1 MFGGVRVVG
10 VGIILLTNLQE
21 RTMPSSLTPFFDAKG
36 VAILGASTNPKKL
49 SYGILENLVSYGYK
63 GEIYP
68 VNPNAT
74 EILGRKAYA
83 SISDVPD
90 PVELAVVV
98 LPVTVI
104 METMRE
110 IGERGIKAVVIITG
124 GFRELGEEGAK
135 VELAVK
141 ELARSYGMRVVGPN
155 CVGTIDVRT
164 GLDSTFI
171 KGLPPAGPIAFI
183 SQSGAI
189 CGGVIDLII
198 NSRIGFSHF
207 ASLGN
212 EMDVTETDMLEFFA
226 DDEQVKVIAMYVEG
240 IQNGPRFMEV
250 ARRVSRRK
258 PIVFLK
264 AGKNDAGAKAVSSHT
279 GSLAGSYAA
288 YQAALEQAGV
298 IEVDT
303 ISQLF
308 NVAWALGS
316 QALPAGKRVAIAT
329 NAGGAAALAADS
341 LAFNGFE
348 LAQIAPEIQE
358 KLRTKLNPSAQV
370 SNPVD
375 MLGSVSPEDY
385 LWSLGNLD
393 ADAGVDVLL
402 PILVPQSL
410 VDTLRVAKAWVEV
423 GKKTNKTLL
432 SCLMGERSTLESEQ
446 YLNEAG
452 VPVYAFPDE
461 AGRVLRGMAQYKQ
474 ILKKSTFKPVVVETT
489 DREKME
495 TALSLVEGIQAVGEY
510 ETRIMLEAYGIQ
522 NVPGDLALDVDEAV
536 KIAEQ
541 AGFPVVMKIVS
552 EDILHK
558 SDAGGIALNVKDS
571 QHLRVEYAEM
581 MARITK
587 NEPNARIRGVM
598 VEQMAPKGLEVIVGM
613 RRDPTFGPLMMFG
626 LGGTMVELLKD
637 ISFKVAPLTDK
648 DINEMIEKTLAG
660 KLLKGY
666 RGSAKTDIQAVKD
679 TIARLSQLTLDNPE
693 ISEIE
698 INPLIVYPEGQGAI
712 SLDSRAI
719 MAK

>member
-1 MFGGVRVVG
+1 MVTREKF
-10 VGIILLTNLQE
+10 IQSIQTQ
-21 RTMPSSLTPFFDAKG
+21 
-36 VAILGASTNPKKL
+36 
-49 SYGILENLVSYGYK
+49 
-63 GEIYP
+63 
-68 VNPNAT
+68 

-83 SISDVPD
+83 SIADVPD

-135 VELAVK
+135 VERAVK
-141 ELARSYGMRVVGPN
+141 ELAQSYGMRVVGPN

-171 KGLPPAGPIAFI
+171 KGLPQAGPIAFI

-212 EMDVTETDMLEFFA
+212 EMDVTETDMLEYFEE
-226 DDEQVKVIAMYVEG
+226 DEHAKVIAMYVEG
-240 IQNGPRFMEV
+240 IQDGPRFMEV
-250 ARRVSRRK
+250 ARRVSQKK

-298 IEVDT
+298 IEVET

-308 NVAWALGS
+308 NLAWALGT
-316 QALPAGKRVAIAT
+316 QPLPAGKRVAITT

-348 LAQIAPEIQE
+348 LAQIAADIQA

-385 LWSLGNLD
+385 IWSLGNLD
-393 ADAGVDVLL
+393 ADEGVDVLL

-410 VDTLRVAKAWVEV
+410 VDTLGVAKAWVEV
-423 GKKTNKTLL
+423 GKSTNKTLL
-432 SCLMGERSTLESEQ
+432 TCLMGERSTLESEQ
-446 YLNEAG
+446 YLNMAG
-452 VPVYAFPDE
+452 VPVYAYPDE
-461 AGRVLRGMAQYKQ
+461 AGRVLRGMEQYKQ
-474 ILKKSTFKPVVVETT
+474 LLGKALFKPVEVENI
-489 DREKME
+489 DHNKMAAGL
-495 TALSLVEGIQAVGEY
+495 ALVNGAKAVGEY

-522 NVPGDLALDVDEAV
+522 NVPGDLASDVEEAV
-536 KIAEQ
+536 KIAEE
-541 AGFPVVMKIVS
+541 AGYPVVMKIVS

-558 SDAGGIALNVKDS
+558 SDSGGIALNIKNTEE
-571 QHLRVEYAEM
+571 LRVEYDAM
-581 MARITK
+581 MTRIAK

-637 ISFKVAPLTDK
+637 ISFKVAPLTSE
-648 DINEMIEKTLAG
+648 DIDEMIERTLAG

-666 RGSAKTDIQAVKD
+666 RGSAKADIQAVKD
-679 TIARLSQLTLDNPE
+679 AIARLSQLSLDNTE

-719 MAK
+719 MA

>member
-1 MFGGVRVVG
+1 
-10 VGIILLTNLQE
+10 
-21 RTMPSSLTPFFDAKG
+21 MPSSLTPFFDAKG

-63 GEIYP
+63 GEVYP

-83 SISDVPD
+83 SIADVPD

-171 KGLPPAGPIAFI
+171 KGLPQAGPIAFI

-212 EMDVTETDMLEFFA
+212 EMDVTETDMLEYFA
-226 DDEQVKVIAMYVEG
+226 EDENVNVIAMYVEG
-240 IQNGPRFMEV
+240 IQDGPRFMEV
-250 ARRVSRRK
+250 ARRVSQKK

-288 YQAALEQAGV
+288 YQAALAQAGV
-298 IEVDT
+298 VEVET

-308 NVAWALGS
+308 NVAWALGT
-316 QALPAGKRVAIAT
+316 QPLPAGKRVAITT

-348 LAQIAPEIQE
+348 LAKISPEIQQ

-385 LWSLGNLD
+385 IWSLGNLD
-393 ADAGVDVLL
+393 ADESVDVLL

-410 VDTLRVAKAWVEV
+410 VDTLGVAKAWVEI
-423 GKKTNKTLL
+423 GKQTNKTLL
-432 SCLMGERSTLESEQ
+432 TCLMGERSTLESEQ
-446 YLNEAG
+446 WLNMAG
-452 VPVYAFPDE
+452 VPVFAYPDE
-461 AGRVLRGMAQYKQ
+461 AGRVLKGMQQYKQ
-474 ILKKSTFKPVVVETT
+474 VLSKPPFKPIEAKNI
-489 DREKME
+489 DHNKMAA
-495 TALSLVEGIQAVGEY
+495 ALALANGARAVGEY
-510 ETRIMLEAYGIQ
+510 ETRIMLEAYGIR
-522 NVPGDLALDVDEAV
+522 NVPGDLAIDVDEALM
-536 KIAEQ
+536 IADKS
-541 AGFPVVMKIVS
+541 GYPVVMKIVS

-558 SDAGGIALNVKDS
+558 SDSGGIALNILNPE
-571 QHLRVEYAEM
+571 QLRVEYDAM
-581 MARITK
+581 LARIAQI
-587 NEPNARIRGVM
+587 EPSARIRGVM
-598 VEQMAPKGLEVIVGM
+598 VEQMAPKGLEVIIGM

-637 ISFKVAPLTDK
+637 ISFKVAPLTSE
-648 DINEMIEKTLAG
+648 DIDEMIENTLAG

-666 RGSAKTDIQAVKD
+666 RGSAKADMKAVKE
-679 TIARLSQLTLDNPE
+679 TIARLSQLSLDNPA

-719 MAK
+719 MVK

>member
-1 MFGGVRVVG
+1 
-10 VGIILLTNLQE
+10 
-21 RTMPSSLTPFFDAKG
+21 MPSSLTPFFDAKG

-63 GEIYP
+63 GEVYP

-83 SISDVPD
+83 SIADVPD

-135 VELAVK
+135 VEMAVK

-171 KGLPPAGPIAFI
+171 KGLPQAGPIAFI

-212 EMDVTETDMLEFFA
+212 EMDVTETDMLEYFA
-226 DDEQVKVIAMYVEG
+226 EDENVNVIAMYVEG
-240 IQNGPRFMEV
+240 IQDGPRFMEV
-250 ARRVSRRK
+250 ARRVSQKK

-288 YQAALEQAGV
+288 YQAALSQAGV
-298 IEVDT
+298 VEVET

-308 NVAWALGS
+308 NVAWALGT
-316 QALPAGKRVAIAT
+316 QPLPAGKRVAITT

-348 LAQIAPEIQE
+348 LAKISPEIQQ

-385 LWSLGNLD
+385 IWSLGNLD
-393 ADAGVDVLL
+393 ADEGVDVLL

-410 VDTLRVAKAWVEV
+410 VDTLGVAKAWVEI
-423 GKKTNKTLL
+423 GKQTNKTLL
-432 SCLMGERSTLESEQ
+432 TCLMGERSTLESEQ
-446 YLNEAG
+446 WLNMAG
-452 VPVYAFPDE
+452 VPVFAYPDE
-461 AGRVLRGMAQYKQ
+461 AGRVLKGMHQYKQ
-474 ILKKSTFKPVVVETT
+474 VLSKPPFKPIEVKNI
-489 DREKME
+489 DHNKMAA
-495 TALSLVEGIQAVGEY
+495 ALALVSGAHSVGEY
-510 ETRIMLEAYGIQ
+510 ETRIMLEAYGIR
-522 NVPGDLALDVDEAV
+522 NVPGDLATDVDEAL
-536 KIAEQ
+536 KIAEKS
-541 AGFPVVMKIVS
+541 GYPVGMKIVS

-558 SDAGGIALNVKDS
+558 SDSGGIALNILNAE
-571 QHLRVEYAEM
+571 QLRVEYDAM
-581 MARITK
+581 MARIAQ
-587 NEPNARIRGVM
+587 NEPDAHIRGVM
-598 VEQMAPKGLEVIVGM
+598 LEQMAPKGLEVIVGM

-637 ISFKVAPLTDK
+637 ISFKVAPLTGE
-648 DINEMIEKTLAG
+648 DIDGMVENTLAG

-666 RGSAKTDIQAVKD
+666 RGSARADIAALKD
-679 TIARLSQLTLDNPE
+679 TIARLSQLSLDNPA

-698 INPLIVYPEGQGAI
+698 INPLIVYPEAQGAI

-719 MAK
+719 MVK

>member
-1 MFGGVRVVG
+1 
-10 VGIILLTNLQE
+10 
-21 RTMPSSLTPFFDAKG
+21 MPSSLTPFFDAKG

-63 GEIYP
+63 GEVYP

-83 SISDVPD
+83 SIADVPD

-171 KGLPPAGPIAFI
+171 KGLPQAGPIAFI

-212 EMDVTETDMLEFFA
+212 EMDVTETDMLEYFA
-226 DDEQVKVIAMYVEG
+226 EDENVNVIAMYVEG
-240 IQNGPRFMEV
+240 IQDGPRFMEV
-250 ARRVSRRK
+250 ARRVSQKK

-288 YQAALEQAGV
+288 YQAALSQAGV
-298 IEVDT
+298 VEVET

-308 NVAWALGS
+308 NVAWALGT
-316 QALPAGKRVAIAT
+316 QPLPAGKRVAITT

-348 LAQIAPEIQE
+348 LAKISPEIQQ

-385 LWSLGNLD
+385 IWSLGNLD
-393 ADAGVDVLL
+393 ADESVDVLL

-410 VDTLRVAKAWVEV
+410 VDTLGVAKAWVEI
-423 GKKTNKTLL
+423 GKQTNKTLL
-432 SCLMGERSTLESEQ
+432 TCLMGERSTLESEQ
-446 YLNEAG
+446 WLNMAG
-452 VPVYAFPDE
+452 VPVFAYPDE
-461 AGRVLRGMAQYKQ
+461 AGRVLKGMQQYKQ
-474 ILKKSTFKPVVVETT
+474 VLTKPPFNPIEARNI
-489 DREKME
+489 DHNKMAA
-495 TALSLVEGIQAVGEY
+495 ALALANGARAVGEY
-510 ETRIMLEAYGIQ
+510 ETRIMLEAYGIR
-522 NVPGDLALDVDEAV
+522 NVPGDLAMDVDEALM
-536 KIAEQ
+536 IAEKS
-541 AGFPVVMKIVS
+541 GYPVVMKIVS

-558 SDAGGIALNVKDS
+558 SDSGGIALNILNPE
-571 QHLRVEYAEM
+571 QLRVEYDAM
-581 MARITK
+581 LARIAQI
-587 NEPNARIRGVM
+587 EPSARIRGVM

-637 ISFKVAPLTDK
+637 ISFKVAPLTSE
-648 DINEMIEKTLAG
+648 DIDEMIENTLAG

-666 RGSAKTDIQAVKD
+666 RGSAKADIKAVKE
-679 TIARLSQLTLDNPE
+679 TIARLSQLSLDNPA

-719 MAK
+719 MVK

>member
-1 MFGGVRVVG
+1 
-10 VGIILLTNLQE
+10 
-21 RTMPSSLTPFFDAKG
+21 MPSSLTPFFDAKG

-63 GEIYP
+63 GEVYP

-83 SISDVPD
+83 SIADVPD

-171 KGLPPAGPIAFI
+171 KGLPQAGPIAFI

-212 EMDVTETDMLEFFA
+212 EMDVTETDMLEYFA
-226 DDEQVKVIAMYVEG
+226 EDENVNVIAMYVEG
-240 IQNGPRFMEV
+240 IQDGPRFMEV
-250 ARRVSRRK
+250 ARRVSQKK

-288 YQAALEQAGV
+288 YQAALSQAGV
-298 IEVDT
+298 VEVET

-308 NVAWALGS
+308 NVAWALGT
-316 QALPAGKRVAIAT
+316 QPLPAGKRVAITT

-348 LAQIAPEIQE
+348 LAKISPEIQQ

-385 LWSLGNLD
+385 IWSLGNLD
-393 ADAGVDVLL
+393 ADESVDVLL

-410 VDTLRVAKAWVEV
+410 VDTLGVAKAWVEI
-423 GKKTNKTLL
+423 GKQTNKTLL
-432 SCLMGERSTLESEQ
+432 TCLMGERSTLESEQ
-446 YLNEAG
+446 WLNMAG
-452 VPVYAFPDE
+452 VPVFAYPDE
-461 AGRVLRGMAQYKQ
+461 AGRVLKGMQQYKQ
-474 ILKKSTFKPVVVETT
+474 VLSKPPFKPIEAKNI
-489 DREKME
+489 DHNKMAA
-495 TALSLVEGIQAVGEY
+495 ALALANGARAVGEY

-522 NVPGDLALDVDEAV
+522 NVPGDLAMDVDEALM
-536 KIAEQ
+536 IAEKS
-541 AGFPVVMKIVS
+541 GYPVVMKIVS

-558 SDAGGIALNVKDS
+558 SDSGGIALNILNPE
-571 QHLRVEYAEM
+571 QLRVEYDAM
-581 MARITK
+581 LARIAQI
-587 NEPNARIRGVM
+587 EPSARIRGVM
-598 VEQMAPKGLEVIVGM
+598 VEQMAPKGLEVIIGM

-637 ISFKVAPLTDK
+637 ISFKVAPLTSE
-648 DINEMIEKTLAG
+648 DIDEMIENTLAG

-666 RGSAKTDIQAVKD
+666 RSSAKADIKAVKD
-679 TIARLSQLTLDNPE
+679 TIARLSQLSLDNPA

-719 MAK
+719 MVK

>member
-1 MFGGVRVVG
+1 
-10 VGIILLTNLQE
+10 
-21 RTMPSSLTPFFDAKG
+21 MPSSLTPFFDAKG

-63 GEIYP
+63 GEVYP

-83 SISDVPD
+83 SIADVPD

-171 KGLPPAGPIAFI
+171 KGLPQAGPIAFI

-212 EMDVTETDMLEFFA
+212 EMDVTETDMLEYFA
-226 DDEQVKVIAMYVEG
+226 EDENVNVIAMYVEG
-240 IQNGPRFMEV
+240 IQDGPRFMEV
-250 ARRVSRRK
+250 ARRVSQKK

-288 YQAALEQAGV
+288 YQAALSQAGV
-298 IEVDT
+298 VEVET

-308 NVAWALGS
+308 NVAWALGT
-316 QALPAGKRVAIAT
+316 QPLPAGKRVAITT

-348 LAQIAPEIQE
+348 LAKISPEIQQ

-385 LWSLGNLD
+385 IWSLGNLD
-393 ADAGVDVLL
+393 ADEGVDVLL

-410 VDTLRVAKAWVEV
+410 VDTLGVAKAWVEI
-423 GKKTNKTLL
+423 GKQTNKTLL
-432 SCLMGERSTLESEQ
+432 TCLMGERSTLESEQ
-446 YLNEAG
+446 WLNMAG
-452 VPVYAFPDE
+452 VPVFAYPDE
-461 AGRVLRGMAQYKQ
+461 AGRVLKGMQQYKQ
-474 ILKKSTFKPVVVETT
+474 VLSKPPFKPIEAKNI
-489 DREKME
+489 DHNKMAA
-495 TALSLVEGIQAVGEY
+495 ALALANGARAVGEY
-510 ETRIMLEAYGIQ
+510 ETRIMLEAYGIR
-522 NVPGDLALDVDEAV
+522 NVPGDLAMDVDEALM
-536 KIAEQ
+536 IADKS
-541 AGFPVVMKIVS
+541 GYPVVMKIVS

-558 SDAGGIALNVKDS
+558 SDSGGIALDIFNPE
-571 QHLRVEYAEM
+571 QLRVEYDAM
-581 MARITK
+581 LARIAQI
-587 NEPNARIRGVM
+587 EPSARIRGVM
-598 VEQMAPKGLEVIVGM
+598 VEQMAPKGLEVIIGM

-637 ISFKVAPLTDK
+637 ISFKVAPLTSE
-648 DINEMIEKTLAG
+648 DIDEMIENTLAG

-666 RGSAKTDIQAVKD
+666 RSSAKADIKAVKD
-679 TIARLSQLTLDNPE
+679 TIARLSQLSLDNPA

-719 MAK
+719 MVK

>member
-1 MFGGVRVVG
+1 
-10 VGIILLTNLQE
+10 
-21 RTMPSSLTPFFDAKG
+21 MPSSLTPFFDAKG

-63 GEIYP
+63 GEVYP

-83 SISDVPD
+83 SIADVPD

-124 GFRELGEEGAK
+124 GFRELGEEGAA
-135 VELAVK
+135 VEQAVK
-141 ELARSYGMRVVGPN
+141 ELAQSYGMRVVGPN

-171 KGLPPAGPIAFI
+171 KGLPQAGPIAFI

-198 NSRIGFSHF
+198 DTKMGFSHF

-212 EMDVTETDMLEFFA
+212 EMDVTETDMLEFFEA
-226 DDEQVKVIAMYVEG
+226 DENVKVIAMYVEG
-240 IQNGPRFMEV
+240 IQDGPRFIEV
-250 ARRVSRRK
+250 ARRVSQKK

-298 IEVDT
+298 VEVET

-308 NVAWALGS
+308 NVAWALGT
-316 QALPAGKRVAIAT
+316 QPLPAGKRVAITT

-348 LAQIAPEIQE
+348 LAQISPDTQAR
-358 KLRTKLNPSAQV
+358 LRTKLNPSAQV

-393 ADAGVDVLL
+393 ADEGVEVLL

-410 VDTLRVAKAWVEV
+410 VDTLGVAKAWVEI

-432 SCLMGERSTLESEQ
+432 TCLMGERSTLESEQ
-446 YLNEAG
+446 YLNMAG
-452 VPVYAFPDE
+452 VPVYAYPDE
-461 AGRVLRGMAQYKQ
+461 AGRVLRGMEQYKQ
-474 ILKKSTFKPVVVETT
+474 LLGKPLFKPVEVKNI
-489 DREKME
+489 DHNKMAAGL
-495 TALSLVEGIQAVGEY
+495 ALVNGAKAVGEY

-522 NVPGDLALDVDEAV
+522 NVPGDLASDLNEAV
-536 KIAEQ
+536 KIAEEV
-541 AGFPVVMKIVS
+541 GFPVVMKIVS

-558 SDAGGIALNVKDS
+558 SDSGGIALNIKNTEE
-571 QHLRVEYAEM
+571 LRVEYDAM
-581 MARITK
+581 MARLTQT
-587 NEPNARIRGVM
+587 EPQARIRGVM
-598 VEQMAPKGLEVIVGM
+598 VEKMAPKGLEVIVGM

-637 ISFKVAPLTDK
+637 ISFKVAPLSDG
-648 DINEMIEKTLAG
+648 DIEEMIDCTLAG

-666 RGSAKTDIQAVKD
+666 RGSAKADIEVVKE
-679 TIARLSQLTLDNPE
+679 TIARLSQLSLDNPE

-719 MAK
+719 MAR

>member
-1 MFGGVRVVG
+1 M
-10 VGIILLTNLQE
+10 T
-21 RTMPSSLTPFFDAKG
+21 SSLTPFFDAKG
-36 VAILGASTNPKKL
+36 VAILGASTNPRKL
-49 SYGILENLVSYGYK
+49 SYGILENLISYGYK
-63 GEIYP
+63 GEVYP
-68 VNPNAT
+68 VNPNAS
-74 EILGRKAYA
+74 EILGKKAYA
-83 SISDVPD
+83 SITDVPD

-104 METMRE
+104 MDTMKE

-135 VELAVK
+135 VERAVK

-198 NSRIGFSHF
+198 NSKIGFSHF

-212 EMDVTETDMLEFFA
+212 EMDVTEADMLEYFA
-226 DDEQVKVIAMYVEG
+226 EDENAKVIAMYVEG
-240 IQNGPRFMEV
+240 IQDGPRFMEV
-250 ARRVSRRK
+250 ARRVSRKK

-279 GSLAGSYAA
+279 GSLAGSYTA
-288 YQAALEQAGV
+288 YQAALAQAGV
-298 IEVDT
+298 VEVET

-308 NVAWALGS
+308 NVAWALGT
-316 QALPAGKRVAIAT
+316 QPLPAGKRVAMTT

-348 LAQIAPEIQE
+348 LAQISPEIQQT
-358 KLRTKLNPSAQV
+358 LRTKLNPSAQV

-385 LWSLGNLD
+385 IWSLSNLD
-393 ADAGVDVLL
+393 ADQGVDVLL

-410 VDTLRVAKAWVEV
+410 VDTEGVANSWIEI
-423 GKKTNKTLL
+423 GRKTQKTLL
-432 SCLMGERSTLESEQ
+432 TCLMGERSTLEAEQ
-446 YLNEAG
+446 SLNMAG

-461 AGRVLRGMAQYKQ
+461 AGRVLKGMMQYKQ
-474 ILKKSTFKPVVVETT
+474 LLTKPEFKPVAVENV
-489 DREKME
+489 EKNKME
-495 TALSLVEGIQAVGEY
+495 AALALVDGTQAVGEY
-510 ETRIMLEAYGIQ
+510 ETRIMLEAYGIAS
-522 NVPGDLALDVDEAV
+522 VPGDLAGGVEEAV
-536 KIAEQ
+536 EIAEK
-541 AGFPVVMKIVS
+541 AGYPVVLKIVS

-558 SDAGGIALNVKDS
+558 SDSGGIALISNNSDA
-571 QHLRVEYAEM
+571 LRVEYSKLME
-581 MARITK
+581 RIAK

-598 VEQMAPKGLEVIVGM
+598 VEQMAPKGIEVIVGM
-613 RRDPTFGPLMMFG
+613 RRDPTFGPMMMFG

-637 ISFKVAPLTDK
+637 ISFKVAPLTSE
-648 DINEMIEKTLAG
+648 DIDEMIEDTLAG

-666 RGSAKTDIQAVKD
+666 RGSPKADIEAVKQV
-679 TIARLSQLTLDNPE
+679 IASLSQLSMDTPA

-719 MAK
+719 LAK

>member
-1 MFGGVRVVG
+1 
-10 VGIILLTNLQE
+10 
-21 RTMPSSLTPFFDAKG
+21 MPSSLTPFFDAKG

-63 GEIYP
+63 GEVYP

-74 EILGRKAYA
+74 EILGKKAYA
-83 SISDVPD
+83 SIADVPD

-124 GFRELGEEGAK
+124 GFRELGEEGAA
-135 VELAVK
+135 VEQAVK
-141 ELARSYGMRVVGPN
+141 ELAQSYGMRVVGPN

-171 KGLPPAGPIAFI
+171 KGLPQAGPIAFI

-198 NSRIGFSHF
+198 DTKMGFSHF

-212 EMDVTETDMLEFFA
+212 EMDVTETDMLEFFEA
-226 DDEQVKVIAMYVEG
+226 DENVKVIAMYVEG
-240 IQNGPRFMEV
+240 IQDGPRFIEV
-250 ARRVSRRK
+250 ARRVSQKK

-298 IEVDT
+298 VEVET

-308 NVAWALGS
+308 NVAWALGTHP
-316 QALPAGKRVAIAT
+316 LPAGKRVAITT
-329 NAGGAAALAADS
+329 NAGGAAALTADS

-348 LAQIAPEIQE
+348 LAQISPDTQAR
-358 KLRTKLNPSAQV
+358 LRTKLNPSAQV

-393 ADAGVDVLL
+393 ADEGVEVLL

-410 VDTLRVAKAWVEV
+410 VDTLGVAKAWVEI

-432 SCLMGERSTLESEQ
+432 TCLMGERSTLESEQ
-446 YLNEAG
+446 YLNMAG
-452 VPVYAFPDE
+452 VPVYAYPDE
-461 AGRVLRGMAQYKQ
+461 AGRVLKGMEQYKK
-474 ILKKSTFKPVVVETT
+474 LLEKPLFKPVEVKNI
-489 DREKME
+489 DHNKMAAGL
-495 TALSLVEGIQAVGEY
+495 ALVNGAKAVGEY

-522 NVPGDLALDVDEAV
+522 NVPGDLASDLNEAV
-536 KIAEQ
+536 KIAEEV
-541 AGFPVVMKIVS
+541 GFPVVMKIVS

-558 SDAGGIALNVKDS
+558 SDSGGIALNIKNTEE
-571 QHLRVEYAEM
+571 LRVEYDAM
-581 MARITK
+581 MARLTQT
-587 NEPNARIRGVM
+587 EPQARIRGVM
-598 VEQMAPKGLEVIVGM
+598 VEKMAPKGLEVIVGM

-637 ISFKVAPLTDK
+637 ISFKVAPLSDG
-648 DINEMIEKTLAG
+648 DIEEMIDCTLAG

-666 RGSAKTDIQAVKD
+666 RGSAKADIEVVKE
-679 TIARLSQLTLDNPE
+679 TIARLSQLSLDNPE

-719 MAK
+719 MAR

>member
-1 MFGGVRVVG
+1 
-10 VGIILLTNLQE
+10 
-21 RTMPSSLTPFFDAKG
+21 MPSSLTPFFDAKG

-63 GEIYP
+63 GEVYP

-83 SISDVPD
+83 SIADVPD

-171 KGLPPAGPIAFI
+171 KGLPQAGPIAFI

-212 EMDVTETDMLEFFA
+212 EMDVTETDMLEYFA
-226 DDEQVKVIAMYVEG
+226 EDENVNVIAMYVEG
-240 IQNGPRFMEV
+240 IQDGPRFMEV
-250 ARRVSRRK
+250 ARRVSQKK

-288 YQAALEQAGV
+288 YQAALAQAGV
-298 IEVDT
+298 VEVET

-308 NVAWALGS
+308 NVAWALGT
-316 QALPAGKRVAIAT
+316 QPLPAGKRVAITT

-348 LAQIAPEIQE
+348 LAKISPEIQQ

-385 LWSLGNLD
+385 IWSLGNLD
-393 ADAGVDVLL
+393 ADESVDVLL

-410 VDTLRVAKAWVEV
+410 VDTLGVAKAWVEI
-423 GKKTNKTLL
+423 GKQTNKTLL
-432 SCLMGERSTLESEQ
+432 TCLMGERSTLESEQ
-446 YLNEAG
+446 WLNMAG
-452 VPVYAFPDE
+452 VPVFAYPDE
-461 AGRVLRGMAQYKQ
+461 AGRVLKGMQQYKQ
-474 ILKKSTFKPVVVETT
+474 VLSKPPFKPIEAKNI
-489 DREKME
+489 DHNKMAA
-495 TALSLVEGIQAVGEY
+495 ALALANGARAVGEY

-522 NVPGDLALDVDEAV
+522 NVPGDLAMDVDKALM
-536 KIAEQ
+536 IADKS
-541 AGFPVVMKIVS
+541 GYPVVMKIVS

-558 SDAGGIALNVKDS
+558 SDSGGIALNILNPE
-571 QHLRVEYAEM
+571 QLRVEYDAM
-581 MARITK
+581 LARIAQT
-587 NEPNARIRGVM
+587 EPNARIRGVM
-598 VEQMAPKGLEVIVGM
+598 VEQMAPKGLEVIIGM

-637 ISFKVAPLTDK
+637 ISFKVAPLTSE
-648 DINEMIEKTLAG
+648 DIDEMIENTLAG

-666 RGSAKTDIQAVKD
+666 RSSAKADIKAVKE
-679 TIARLSQLTLDNPE
+679 TIARLSQLSLDNPA

-719 MAK
+719 MVK

>member
-1 MFGGVRVVG
+1 
-10 VGIILLTNLQE
+10 
-21 RTMPSSLTPFFDAKG
+21 MPSSLTPFFDAKG

-49 SYGILENLVSYGYK
+49 SYGILENLVSFGYQ
-63 GEIYP
+63 GEVYP

-74 EILGRKAYA
+74 EILGKKAYA
-83 SISDVPD
+83 SIADVPD

-104 METMRE
+104 MDTMRQ

-135 VELAVK
+135 VERAVK
-141 ELARSYGMRVVGPN
+141 ELADSYGMRVVGPN

-183 SQSGAI
+183 SQSGAV

-198 NSRIGFSHF
+198 NSKIGFSHF

-212 EMDVTETDMLEFFA
+212 EMDVTEADMLEYFA
-226 DDEQVKVIAMYVEG
+226 EDEHAKVIAMYVEG
-240 IQNGPRFMEV
+240 IQDGPRFMEV
-250 ARRVSRRK
+250 ARRVARKK

-298 IEVDT
+298 IEVET

-308 NVAWALGS
+308 NVAWALGT
-316 QALPAGKRVAIAT
+316 QPLPAGKRVAITT

-348 LAQIAPEIQE
+348 LAQIAPEIQD

-370 SNPVD
+370 LNPVD

-385 LWSLGNLD
+385 IWSLSNLD
-393 ADAGVDVLL
+393 SDEGVDVLL

-410 VDTLRVAKAWVEV
+410 VDTLGVAKAWVEI

-432 SCLMGERSTLESEQ
+432 TCLMGERSTLESEQ
-446 YLNEAG
+446 YLNMAG
-452 VPVYAFPDE
+452 VPVYAYPDE
-461 AGRVLRGMAQYKQ
+461 AGRVLKGMEQYKQ
-474 ILKKSTFKPVVVETT
+474 LLNRGSFKPVAVKDV
-489 DREKME
+489 DHNKMAS
-495 TALSLVEGIQAVGEY
+495 ALAMVKDAQAVGEY

-522 NVPGDLALDVDEAV
+522 NVTGDLAGDVGEAV
-536 KIAEQ
+536 KIAEK
-541 AGFPVVMKIVS
+541 AGYPVVMKIVS

-558 SDAGGIALNVKDS
+558 SDSGGISLNI
-571 QHLRVEYAEM
+571 QNTEQLRVEYEAM
-581 MARITK
+581 MSRIAK
-587 NEPNARIRGVM
+587 NEPQANIRGVM
-598 VEQMAPKGLEVIVGM
+598 IEKMAPKGLEVIVGM

-637 ISFKVAPLTDK
+637 ISFKVAPLTDA
-648 DINEMIEKTLAG
+648 DIVEMIERTLAG
-660 KLLKGY
+660 KLLKGF
-666 RGSAKTDIQAVKD
+666 RGSAKADIQAVKE
-679 TIARLSQLTLDNPE
+679 TIARLSQLSLDNPE
-693 ISEIE
+693 IAEIE
-698 INPLIVYPEGQGAI
+698 INPLIVYPDGQGAV

-719 MAK
+719 MRK

>member
-1 MFGGVRVVG
+1 
-10 VGIILLTNLQE
+10 
-21 RTMPSSLTPFFDAKG
+21 MPSSLTPFFDAKG

-63 GEIYP
+63 GEVYP

-83 SISDVPD
+83 SIADVPD

-171 KGLPPAGPIAFI
+171 KGLPQAGPIAFI

-212 EMDVTETDMLEFFA
+212 EMDVTETDMLEYFA
-226 DDEQVKVIAMYVEG
+226 EDENVNVIAMYVEG
-240 IQNGPRFMEV
+240 IQDGPRFMEV
-250 ARRVSRRK
+250 ARRVSQKK

-288 YQAALEQAGV
+288 YQAALSQAGV
-298 IEVDT
+298 VEVET

-308 NVAWALGS
+308 NVAWALGT
-316 QALPAGKRVAIAT
+316 QPLPAGKRVAITT

-348 LAQIAPEIQE
+348 LAKISPEIQQ

-385 LWSLGNLD
+385 IWSLGNLD
-393 ADAGVDVLL
+393 ADDGVDVLL

-410 VDTLRVAKAWVEV
+410 VDTLGVAKAWVEI
-423 GKKTNKTLL
+423 GKQTNKTLL
-432 SCLMGERSTLESEQ
+432 TCLMGERSTLESEQ
-446 YLNEAG
+446 WLNMAG
-452 VPVYAFPDE
+452 VPVFAYPDE
-461 AGRVLRGMAQYKQ
+461 AGRVLKGMQQYKQ
-474 ILKKSTFKPVVVETT
+474 VLTKPPFNPIEARNI
-489 DREKME
+489 DHNKMAA
-495 TALSLVEGIQAVGEY
+495 ALALANGARAVGEY
-510 ETRIMLEAYGIQ
+510 ETRIMLEAYGIR
-522 NVPGDLALDVDEAV
+522 NVPGDLAMDVDEALM
-536 KIAEQ
+536 IADKS
-541 AGFPVVMKIVS
+541 GYPVVMKIVS

-558 SDAGGIALNVKDS
+558 SDSGGIALNILNPE
-571 QHLRVEYAEM
+571 QLRVEYDAM
-581 MARITK
+581 LARIAQI
-587 NEPNARIRGVM
+587 EPSARIRGVM
-598 VEQMAPKGLEVIVGM
+598 VEQMAPKGLEVIIGM

-637 ISFKVAPLTDK
+637 ISFKVAPLTSE
-648 DINEMIEKTLAG
+648 DIDEMIENTLAG

-666 RGSAKTDIQAVKD
+666 RGSAKADIKAVKE
-679 TIARLSQLTLDNPE
+679 TIARLSQLSLDNPA

-719 MAK
+719 MVK

>member
-1 MFGGVRVVG
+1 MS
-10 VGIILLTNLQE
+10 
-21 RTMPSSLTPFFDAKG
+21 SSLTPFFDAKG

-49 SYGILENLVSYGYK
+49 SYGILENLVSFGYQ
-63 GEIYP
+63 GEVYP

-74 EILGRKAYA
+74 EILGKKAYA
-83 SISDVPD
+83 SISEVPD

-104 METMRE
+104 METMKE

-198 NSRIGFSHF
+198 NSKIGFSHF

-212 EMDVTETDMLEFFA
+212 EMDVTESDMLEYFA
-226 DDEQVKVIAMYVEG
+226 EDEHAKVIAMYVEG
-240 IQNGPRFMEV
+240 IQDGPRFMEV
-250 ARRVSRRK
+250 ARRVSRKK

-298 IEVDT
+298 IEVET

-308 NVAWALGS
+308 NVAWALGT
-316 QALPAGKRVAIAT
+316 QPLPAGKRVAIPT

-341 LAFNGFE
+341 LDFNGFE
-348 LAQIAPEIQE
+348 LAQIAPEIQQ

-385 LWSLGNLD
+385 RWSLDNLD
-393 ADAGVDVLL
+393 ADDGVDVLL
-402 PILVPQSL
+402 PILVPQAL
-410 VDTLRVAKAWVEV
+410 VDTLGVAKAWVEV
-423 GKKTNKTLL
+423 GKSTNKTLL
-432 SCLMGERSTLESEQ
+432 TCLMGERSTLESEQ
-446 YLNEAG
+446 CLNLAG
-452 VPVYAFPDE
+452 VPVYAYPDE
-461 AGRVLRGMAQYKQ
+461 AGRVLKGMQQYKQ
-474 ILKKSTFKPVVVETT
+474 QLTKPVFKPVEVEKV
-489 DREKME
+489 DQHKMAA
-495 TALSLVEGIQAVGEY
+495 ALALVEGLHAVGEY

-522 NVPGDLALDVDEAV
+522 NVPGDLAENVDEAV
-536 KIAEQ
+536 RIAEKIGQ
-541 AGFPVVMKIVS
+541 PVVMKIVS

-558 SDAGGIALNVKDS
+558 SDSGGIALNIGNS
-571 QHLRVEYAEM
+571 NELRVEYDAM
-581 MARITK
+581 MARIAK
-587 NEPNARIRGVM
+587 SGPNARIRGVM

-613 RRDPTFGPLMMFG
+613 RRDATFGPLMMFG

-637 ISFKVAPLTDK
+637 ISFKVAPLTNE
-648 DINEMIEKTLAG
+648 DIDEMIDNTIAG

-666 RGSAKTDIQAVKD
+666 RGSAEADLAAVKQV
-679 TIARLSQLTLDNPE
+679 IARLSQLSLDNPS

-698 INPLIVYPEGQGAI
+698 INPLIVYPKGKGGI

-719 MAK
+719 MVN

>member
-1 MFGGVRVVG
+1 
-10 VGIILLTNLQE
+10 
-21 RTMPSSLTPFFDAKG
+21 MPSSLTPFFDAKG

-63 GEIYP
+63 GEVYP

-83 SISDVPD
+83 SIADVPD

-171 KGLPPAGPIAFI
+171 KGLPQAGPIAFI

-212 EMDVTETDMLEFFA
+212 EMDVTETDMLEYFA
-226 DDEQVKVIAMYVEG
+226 EDENVNVIAMYVEG
-240 IQNGPRFMEV
+240 IQDGPRFMEV
-250 ARRVSRRK
+250 ARRVSQKK

-288 YQAALEQAGV
+288 YQAALSQAGV
-298 IEVDT
+298 VEVET

-308 NVAWALGS
+308 NVAWALGT
-316 QALPAGKRVAIAT
+316 QPLPAGKRVAITT

-348 LAQIAPEIQE
+348 LAKISPEIQQ

-385 LWSLGNLD
+385 IWSLGNLD
-393 ADAGVDVLL
+393 ADESVDVLL

-410 VDTLRVAKAWVEV
+410 VDTLGVAKAWVEI
-423 GKKTNKTLL
+423 GKQTNKTLL
-432 SCLMGERSTLESEQ
+432 TCLMGERSTLESEQ
-446 YLNEAG
+446 WLNMAG
-452 VPVYAFPDE
+452 VPVFAYPDE
-461 AGRVLRGMAQYKQ
+461 AGRVLKGMQQYKQ
-474 ILKKSTFKPVVVETT
+474 VLTKPPFNPIEARNI
-489 DREKME
+489 DHNKMAA
-495 TALSLVEGIQAVGEY
+495 ALALANGARAVGEY
-510 ETRIMLEAYGIQ
+510 ETRIMLEAYGIR
-522 NVPGDLALDVDEAV
+522 NVPGDLAMDVDEALM
-536 KIAEQ
+536 IADKS
-541 AGFPVVMKIVS
+541 GYPVVMKIVS

-558 SDAGGIALNVKDS
+558 SDSGGIALNILNPE
-571 QHLRVEYAEM
+571 QLRVEYDAM
-581 MARITK
+581 LARIAQI
-587 NEPNARIRGVM
+587 EPSARIRGVM
-598 VEQMAPKGLEVIVGM
+598 VEQMAPKGLEVIIGM

-637 ISFKVAPLTDK
+637 ISFKVAPLTSE
-648 DINEMIEKTLAG
+648 DIDEMIENTLAG

-666 RGSAKTDIQAVKD
+666 RSSAKADIKAVKD
-679 TIARLSQLTLDNPE
+679 TIARLSQLSLDNPA

-719 MAK
+719 MVK

>member
-1 MFGGVRVVG
+1 
-10 VGIILLTNLQE
+10 
-21 RTMPSSLTPFFDAKG
+21 MPSSLTPFFDAKG

-63 GEIYP
+63 GEVYP

-74 EILGRKAYA
+74 EILGKKAYA
-83 SISDVPD
+83 SIADVPD

-124 GFRELGEEGAK
+124 GFRELGEEGAA
-135 VELAVK
+135 VEQAVK
-141 ELARSYGMRVVGPN
+141 ELAQSYGMRVVGPN

-171 KGLPPAGPIAFI
+171 KGLPQAGPIAFI

-198 NSRIGFSHF
+198 DTKMGFSHF

-212 EMDVTETDMLEFFA
+212 EMDVTETDMLEFFEA
-226 DDEQVKVIAMYVEG
+226 DENVKVIAMYVEG
-240 IQNGPRFMEV
+240 IQDGPRFIEV
-250 ARRVSRRK
+250 ARRVSQKK

-298 IEVDT
+298 VEVET

-308 NVAWALGS
+308 NVAWALGT
-316 QALPAGKRVAIAT
+316 QPLPAGKRVAITT
-329 NAGGAAALAADS
+329 NAGGAAALTADS

-348 LAQIAPEIQE
+348 LAQISPDTQAR
-358 KLRTKLNPSAQV
+358 LRTKLNPSAQV

-393 ADAGVDVLL
+393 ADEGVEVLL

-410 VDTLRVAKAWVEV
+410 VDTLGVAKAWVEI

-432 SCLMGERSTLESEQ
+432 TCLMGERSTLESEQ
-446 YLNEAG
+446 YLNMAG
-452 VPVYAFPDE
+452 VPVYAYPDE
-461 AGRVLRGMAQYKQ
+461 AGRVLKGMEQYKK
-474 ILKKSTFKPVVVETT
+474 LLEKPLFKPVEVKNI
-489 DREKME
+489 DHNKMAAGL
-495 TALSLVEGIQAVGEY
+495 ALVNGAKAVGEY

-522 NVPGDLALDVDEAV
+522 NVPGDLASDLNEAV
-536 KIAEQ
+536 KIAEEV
-541 AGFPVVMKIVS
+541 GFPVVMKIVS

-558 SDAGGIALNVKDS
+558 SDSGGIALNIKNTEE
-571 QHLRVEYAEM
+571 LRVEYDAM
-581 MARITK
+581 MARLTQT
-587 NEPNARIRGVM
+587 EPQARIRGVM
-598 VEQMAPKGLEVIVGM
+598 VEKMAPKGLEVIVGM

-637 ISFKVAPLTDK
+637 ISFKVAPLSDG
-648 DINEMIEKTLAG
+648 DIEEMIDCTLAG

-666 RGSAKTDIQAVKD
+666 RGSAKADIEVVKE
-679 TIARLSQLTLDNPE
+679 TIARLSQLSLDNPE

-719 MAK
+719 MAR

>member
-1 MFGGVRVVG
+1 M
-10 VGIILLTNLQE
+10 T
-21 RTMPSSLTPFFDAKG
+21 SSLTPFFDAKG
-36 VAILGASTNPKKL
+36 VAILGASTNPRKL
-49 SYGILENLVSYGYK
+49 SYGILENLISYGYK
-63 GEIYP
+63 GEVYP
-68 VNPNAT
+68 VNPNAS
-74 EILGRKAYA
+74 EILGKKAYA
-83 SISDVPD
+83 SITDVPD

-104 METMRE
+104 MDTMKE

-135 VELAVK
+135 VERAVK

-198 NSRIGFSHF
+198 NSKIGFSHF

-212 EMDVTETDMLEFFA
+212 EMDVTEADMLEYFA
-226 DDEQVKVIAMYVEG
+226 EDENAKVIAMYVEG
-240 IQNGPRFMEV
+240 IQDGPRFMEV
-250 ARRVSRRK
+250 ARRVSRKK

-279 GSLAGSYAA
+279 GSLAGSYTA
-288 YQAALEQAGV
+288 YQAALAQAGV
-298 IEVDT
+298 VEVET

-308 NVAWALGS
+308 NVAWALGT
-316 QALPAGKRVAIAT
+316 QPLPAGKRVAMTT

-348 LAQIAPEIQE
+348 LAQISPEIQQT
-358 KLRTKLNPSAQV
+358 LRTKLNPSAQV

-385 LWSLGNLD
+385 IWSLSNLD
-393 ADAGVDVLL
+393 ADQGVDVLL

-410 VDTLRVAKAWVEV
+410 VDTEGVANSWIEI
-423 GKKTNKTLL
+423 GRKTQKTLL
-432 SCLMGERSTLESEQ
+432 TCLMGERSTLEAEQ
-446 YLNEAG
+446 SLNMAG

-461 AGRVLRGMAQYKQ
+461 AGRVLKGMMQYKQ
-474 ILKKSTFKPVVVETT
+474 LLTKPEFKPVAVDNVEKN
-489 DREKME
+489 KME
-495 TALSLVEGIQAVGEY
+495 AALALVDGTQAVGEY
-510 ETRIMLEAYGIQ
+510 ETRIMLEAYGIAS
-522 NVPGDLALDVDEAV
+522 VPGDLAGGVEEAV
-536 KIAEQ
+536 EIAEK
-541 AGFPVVMKIVS
+541 AGYPVVLKIVS

-558 SDAGGIALNVKDS
+558 SDSGGIALNLNNSDA
-571 QHLRVEYAEM
+571 LRVEYSKLME
-581 MARITK
+581 RIAK

-598 VEQMAPKGLEVIVGM
+598 VEQMAPKGVEVIVGM
-613 RRDPTFGPLMMFG
+613 RRDPTFGPMMMFG

-637 ISFKVAPLTDK
+637 ISFKVAPLTSE
-648 DINEMIEKTLAG
+648 DIDEMIEDTLAG

-666 RGSAKTDIQAVKD
+666 RGSPKADIEAVKQV
-679 TIARLSQLTLDNPE
+679 IASLSQLSMDTPA

-719 MAK
+719 LAK

>member
-1 MFGGVRVVG
+1 
-10 VGIILLTNLQE
+10 
-21 RTMPSSLTPFFDAKG
+21 MPSSLTPFFDAKG

-63 GEIYP
+63 GEVYP

-83 SISDVPD
+83 SIADVPD

-171 KGLPPAGPIAFI
+171 KGLPQAGPIAFI

-212 EMDVTETDMLEFFA
+212 EMDVTETDMLEYFA
-226 DDEQVKVIAMYVEG
+226 EDENVNVIAMYVEG
-240 IQNGPRFMEV
+240 IQDGPRFMEV
-250 ARRVSRRK
+250 ARRVSQKK

-288 YQAALEQAGV
+288 YQAALSQAGV
-298 IEVDT
+298 VEVET

-308 NVAWALGS
+308 NVAWALGT
-316 QALPAGKRVAIAT
+316 QPLPAGKRVAITT

-348 LAQIAPEIQE
+348 LAKISPEIQQ

-385 LWSLGNLD
+385 IWSLGNLD
-393 ADAGVDVLL
+393 ADEGVDVLL

-410 VDTLRVAKAWVEV
+410 VDTLGVAKAWVEI
-423 GKKTNKTLL
+423 GKQTNKTLL
-432 SCLMGERSTLESEQ
+432 TCLMGERSTLESEQ
-446 YLNEAG
+446 WLNMAG
-452 VPVYAFPDE
+452 VPVFAYPDE
-461 AGRVLRGMAQYKQ
+461 AGRVLKGMQQYKQ
-474 ILKKSTFKPVVVETT
+474 VLSKPPFKPIEAKNI
-489 DREKME
+489 DHNKMAA
-495 TALSLVEGIQAVGEY
+495 ALALANGARAVGEY

-522 NVPGDLALDVDEAV
+522 NVPGDLAMDVDEALM
-536 KIAEQ
+536 IAEKS
-541 AGFPVVMKIVS
+541 GYPVVMKIVS

-558 SDAGGIALNVKDS
+558 SDSGGIALNILNPE
-571 QHLRVEYAEM
+571 QLRVEYDAM
-581 MARITK
+581 LARIAQI
-587 NEPNARIRGVM
+587 EPSARIRGVM
-598 VEQMAPKGLEVIVGM
+598 VEQMAPKGLEVIIGM

-637 ISFKVAPLTDK
+637 ISFKVAPLTSE
-648 DINEMIEKTLAG
+648 DIDEMIENTLAG

-666 RGSAKTDIQAVKD
+666 RSSAKADIKAVKE
-679 TIARLSQLTLDNPE
+679 TIARLSQLSLDNPA

-719 MAK
+719 MVK

>member
-1 MFGGVRVVG
+1 
-10 VGIILLTNLQE
+10 
-21 RTMPSSLTPFFDAKG
+21 MPSSLTPFFDAKG

-63 GEIYP
+63 GEVYP

-83 SISDVPD
+83 SIADVPD

-171 KGLPPAGPIAFI
+171 KGLPQAGPIAFI

-212 EMDVTETDMLEFFA
+212 EMDVTETDMLEYFA
-226 DDEQVKVIAMYVEG
+226 EDENVNVIAMYVEG
-240 IQNGPRFMEV
+240 IQDGPRFMEV
-250 ARRVSRRK
+250 ARRVSQKK

-288 YQAALEQAGV
+288 YQAALAQAGV
-298 IEVDT
+298 VEVET

-308 NVAWALGS
+308 NVAWALGT
-316 QALPAGKRVAIAT
+316 QPLPAGKRVAITT

-348 LAQIAPEIQE
+348 LAKISPEIQQ

-385 LWSLGNLD
+385 IWSLGNLD
-393 ADAGVDVLL
+393 ADEGVDVLL

-410 VDTLRVAKAWVEV
+410 VDTLGVAKAWVEI
-423 GKKTNKTLL
+423 GKQTNKTLL
-432 SCLMGERSTLESEQ
+432 TCLMGERSTLESEQ
-446 YLNEAG
+446 WLNMAG
-452 VPVYAFPDE
+452 VPVFAYPDE
-461 AGRVLRGMAQYKQ
+461 AGRVLKGMQQYKQ
-474 ILKKSTFKPVVVETT
+474 VLTKPPFNPIEARNI
-489 DREKME
+489 DHNKMAA
-495 TALSLVEGIQAVGEY
+495 ALALANGARAVGEY
-510 ETRIMLEAYGIQ
+510 ETRIMLEAYGIR
-522 NVPGDLALDVDEAV
+522 NVPGDLAMDVDEALM
-536 KIAEQ
+536 IADKS
-541 AGFPVVMKIVS
+541 GYPVVMKIVS

-558 SDAGGIALNVKDS
+558 SDSGGIALDILNPE
-571 QHLRVEYAEM
+571 QLRVEYDAM
-581 MARITK
+581 LARIAQI
-587 NEPNARIRGVM
+587 EPSARIRGVM

-637 ISFKVAPLTDK
+637 ISFKVAPLTSE
-648 DINEMIEKTLAG
+648 DIDEMIENTLAG

-666 RGSAKTDIQAVKD
+666 RSSAKADIKAVKE
-679 TIARLSQLTLDNPE
+679 TIARLSQLSLDNPA

-719 MAK
+719 MVK

>member
-1 MFGGVRVVG
+1 
-10 VGIILLTNLQE
+10 
-21 RTMPSSLTPFFDAKG
+21 MPSSLTPFFDAKG

-63 GEIYP
+63 GEVYP

-83 SISDVPD
+83 SIADVPD

-171 KGLPPAGPIAFI
+171 KGLPQAGPIAFI

-212 EMDVTETDMLEFFA
+212 EMDVTETDMLEYFA
-226 DDEQVKVIAMYVEG
+226 EGENVNVIAMYVEG
-240 IQNGPRFMEV
+240 IQDGPRFMEV
-250 ARRVSRRK
+250 ARRVSQKK

-288 YQAALEQAGV
+288 YQAALSQAGV
-298 IEVDT
+298 VEVET

-308 NVAWALGS
+308 NVAWALGT
-316 QALPAGKRVAIAT
+316 QPLPAGKRVAITT

-348 LAQIAPEIQE
+348 LAKISPEIQQ

-385 LWSLGNLD
+385 IWSLGNLD
-393 ADAGVDVLL
+393 ADEGVDVLL

-410 VDTLRVAKAWVEV
+410 VDTLGVAKAWVEI
-423 GKKTNKTLL
+423 GKQTNKTLL
-432 SCLMGERSTLESEQ
+432 TCLMGERSTLESEQ
-446 YLNEAG
+446 WLNMAG
-452 VPVYAFPDE
+452 VPVFAYPDE
-461 AGRVLRGMAQYKQ
+461 AGRVLKGMQQYKQ
-474 ILKKSTFKPVVVETT
+474 VLTKPPFNPIEARNI
-489 DREKME
+489 DHNKMAA
-495 TALSLVEGIQAVGEY
+495 ALALANGARAVGEY
-510 ETRIMLEAYGIQ
+510 ETRIMLEAYGIR
-522 NVPGDLALDVDEAV
+522 NVPGDLAMDVDEALM
-536 KIAEQ
+536 IADKS
-541 AGFPVVMKIVS
+541 GYPVVMKIVS

-558 SDAGGIALNVKDS
+558 SDSGGIALNILNPE
-571 QHLRVEYAEM
+571 QLRVEYDAM
-581 MARITK
+581 LARIAQI
-587 NEPNARIRGVM
+587 EPSARIRGVM

-637 ISFKVAPLTDK
+637 ISFKVAPLTSE
-648 DINEMIEKTLAG
+648 DIDEMIENTLAG

-666 RGSAKTDIQAVKD
+666 RSSAKADIKAVKE
-679 TIARLSQLTLDNPE
+679 TIARLSQLSLDNPA

-719 MAK
+719 MVK

>member
-1 MFGGVRVVG
+1 
-10 VGIILLTNLQE
+10 
-21 RTMPSSLTPFFDAKG
+21 MPSSLTPFFDAKG

-63 GEIYP
+63 GEVYP

-83 SISDVPD
+83 SIADVPD

-135 VELAVK
+135 VERAVK
-141 ELARSYGMRVVGPN
+141 ELAQSYGMRVVGPN

-171 KGLPPAGPIAFI
+171 KGLPQAGPIAFI

-212 EMDVTETDMLEFFA
+212 EMDVTEADMLEYFA
-226 DDEQVKVIAMYVEG
+226 EDEHAKVIAMYVEG
-240 IQNGPRFMEV
+240 IQDGPRFMEV
-250 ARRVSRRK
+250 ARRVSQNK

-298 IEVDT
+298 IEVET

-308 NVAWALGS
+308 NVAWALGT
-316 QALPAGKRVAIAT
+316 QPLPAGKRVAVTT

-348 LAQIAPEIQE
+348 LAQVSPEVQQR
-358 KLRTKLNPSAQV
+358 LRTKLNPSAQV

-385 LWSLGNLD
+385 IWSLGNLD
-393 ADAGVDVLL
+393 ADEGVDVLL

-410 VDTLRVAKAWVEV
+410 VDTLGVAKAWVEI
-423 GKKTNKTLL
+423 GEKTKKTLL
-432 SCLMGERSTLESEQ
+432 TCLMGERSTLESEQ
-446 YLNEAG
+446 HLNMAG

-461 AGRVLRGMAQYKQ
+461 AGRVLRGMEDYGRV
-474 ILKKSTFKPVVVETT
+474 LKRTAFKPVSA
-489 DREKME
+489 EKIDHNKMAA
-495 TALSLVEGIQAVGEY
+495 ALALVKDAKGVGEY

-522 NVPGDLALDVDEAV
+522 SVPGDLAGNIDEAV
-536 KIAEQ
+536 KIAEK
-541 AGFPVVMKIVS
+541 AGYPVVMKIVS

-558 SDAGGIALNVKDS
+558 SDSGGIALNIKNSDE
-571 QHLRVEYAEM
+571 LRVEYNAM
-581 MARITK
+581 MARIAI
-587 NEPNARIRGVM
+587 NEPQARIRGVM
-598 VEQMAPKGLEVIVGM
+598 VEKMAPRGLEVIVGM

-626 LGGTMVELLKD
+626 MGGTMVELLKD
-637 ISFKVAPLTDK
+637 ISFKVAPLTGE
-648 DINEMIEKTLAG
+648 DIDEMIERTLAG

-666 RGSAKTDIQAVKD
+666 RGSAKSDIVAVKEA
-679 TIARLSQLTLDNPE
+679 IARLSQLSLDNPD

>member
-1 MFGGVRVVG
+1 M
-10 VGIILLTNLQE
+10 T
-21 RTMPSSLTPFFDAKG
+21 SSLTPFFDAKG
-36 VAILGASTNPKKL
+36 VAILGASTNPRKL
-49 SYGILENLVSYGYK
+49 SYGILENLISYGYK
-63 GEIYP
+63 GEVYP
-68 VNPNAT
+68 VNPNAS
-74 EILGRKAYA
+74 EILGKKAYA
-83 SISDVPD
+83 SITDVPD

-104 METMRE
+104 MDTMKE

-135 VELAVK
+135 VERAVK

-198 NSRIGFSHF
+198 NSKIGFSHF

-212 EMDVTETDMLEFFA
+212 EMDVTEADMLEYFA
-226 DDEQVKVIAMYVEG
+226 EDENAKVIAMYVEG
-240 IQNGPRFMEV
+240 IQDGPRFMEV
-250 ARRVSRRK
+250 ARRVSRKK

-279 GSLAGSYAA
+279 GSLAGSYTA
-288 YQAALEQAGV
+288 YQAALAQAGV
-298 IEVDT
+298 VEVET

-308 NVAWALGS
+308 NVAWALGT
-316 QALPAGKRVAIAT
+316 QPLPAGKRVAMTT

-348 LAQIAPEIQE
+348 LAQISPEIQQT
-358 KLRTKLNPSAQV
+358 LRTKLNPSAQV

-385 LWSLGNLD
+385 IWSLSNLD
-393 ADAGVDVLL
+393 ADQGVDVLL

-410 VDTLRVAKAWVEV
+410 VDTEGVANSWIEI
-423 GKKTNKTLL
+423 GRKTQKTLL
-432 SCLMGERSTLESEQ
+432 TCLMGERSTLEAEQ
-446 YLNEAG
+446 SLNMAG

-461 AGRVLRGMAQYKQ
+461 AGRVLKGMMQYKQ
-474 ILKKSTFKPVVVETT
+474 LLTKPEFKPVAVDNVEKN
-489 DREKME
+489 KME
-495 TALSLVEGIQAVGEY
+495 AALALVDGTQAVGEY
-510 ETRIMLEAYGIQ
+510 ETRIMLEAYGIAS
-522 NVPGDLALDVDEAV
+522 VPGDLAGGVEEAV
-536 KIAEQ
+536 EIAEK
-541 AGFPVVMKIVS
+541 AGYPVVLKIVS

-558 SDAGGIALNVKDS
+558 SDSGGIALNINNSDA
-571 QHLRVEYAEM
+571 LRVEYSKLME
-581 MARITK
+581 RIAK

-598 VEQMAPKGLEVIVGM
+598 VEQMAPKGVEVIVGM
-613 RRDPTFGPLMMFG
+613 RRDPTFGPMMMFG

-637 ISFKVAPLTDK
+637 ISFKVAPLTSE
-648 DINEMIEKTLAG
+648 DIDEMIEDTLAG

-666 RGSAKTDIQAVKD
+666 RGSPKADIEAVKQV
-679 TIARLSQLTLDNPE
+679 IASLSQLSMDTPA

-719 MAK
+719 LAK

>member
-1 MFGGVRVVG
+1 
-10 VGIILLTNLQE
+10 
-21 RTMPSSLTPFFDAKG
+21 MPSSLTPFFDAKG

-63 GEIYP
+63 GEVYP

-83 SISDVPD
+83 SIADVPD

-171 KGLPPAGPIAFI
+171 KGLPQAGPIAFI

-212 EMDVTETDMLEFFA
+212 EMDVTETDMLEYFA
-226 DDEQVKVIAMYVEG
+226 EDENVNVIAMYVEG
-240 IQNGPRFMEV
+240 IQDGPRFMEV
-250 ARRVSRRK
+250 ARRVSQKK

-288 YQAALEQAGV
+288 YQAALSQAGV
-298 IEVDT
+298 VEVET

-308 NVAWALGS
+308 NVAWALGT
-316 QALPAGKRVAIAT
+316 QPLPAGKRVAITT

-348 LAQIAPEIQE
+348 LAKISPEIQQ

-385 LWSLGNLD
+385 IWSLGNLD
-393 ADAGVDVLL
+393 ADEGVDVLL

-410 VDTLRVAKAWVEV
+410 VDTLGVAKAWVEI
-423 GKKTNKTLL
+423 GKQTNKTLL
-432 SCLMGERSTLESEQ
+432 TCLMGERSTLESEQ
-446 YLNEAG
+446 WLNMAG
-452 VPVYAFPDE
+452 VPVFAYPDE
-461 AGRVLRGMAQYKQ
+461 AGRVLKGMQQYKQ
-474 ILKKSTFKPVVVETT
+474 VLSKPPFKPIEAKNI
-489 DREKME
+489 DHNKMAA
-495 TALSLVEGIQAVGEY
+495 ALALANGARAVGEY
-510 ETRIMLEAYGIQ
+510 ETRIMLEAYGIR
-522 NVPGDLALDVDEAV
+522 NVPGDLAMDVDEALM
-536 KIAEQ
+536 IADKS
-541 AGFPVVMKIVS
+541 GYPVVMKIVS

-558 SDAGGIALNVKDS
+558 SDSGGIALNILNPE
-571 QHLRVEYAEM
+571 QLRVEYDAM
-581 MARITK
+581 LARIAQI
-587 NEPNARIRGVM
+587 EPSARIRGVM
-598 VEQMAPKGLEVIVGM
+598 VEQMAPKGLEVIIGM

-637 ISFKVAPLTDK
+637 ISFKVAPLTSE
-648 DINEMIEKTLAG
+648 DIDEMIEKTLAG

-666 RGSAKTDIQAVKD
+666 RSSAKADIKAVKD
-679 TIARLSQLTLDNPE
+679 TIARLSQLSLDNPA

-719 MAK
+719 MVK

>member
-1 MFGGVRVVG
+1 
-10 VGIILLTNLQE
+10 
-21 RTMPSSLTPFFDAKG
+21 MPSSLTPFFDAKG

-63 GEIYP
+63 GEVYP

-83 SISDVPD
+83 SIADVPD

-171 KGLPPAGPIAFI
+171 KGLPQAGPIAFI

-212 EMDVTETDMLEFFA
+212 EMDVTETDMLEYFA
-226 DDEQVKVIAMYVEG
+226 EDENVNVIAMYVEG
-240 IQNGPRFMEV
+240 IQDGPRFMEV
-250 ARRVSRRK
+250 ARRVSQKK

-288 YQAALEQAGV
+288 YQAALSQAGV
-298 IEVDT
+298 VEVET

-308 NVAWALGS
+308 NVAWALGT
-316 QALPAGKRVAIAT
+316 QPLPAGKRVAITT

-348 LAQIAPEIQE
+348 LAKISPEIQQ

-385 LWSLGNLD
+385 IWSLGNLD
-393 ADAGVDVLL
+393 ADESVDVLL

-410 VDTLRVAKAWVEV
+410 VDTLGVAKAWVEI
-423 GKKTNKTLL
+423 GKQTNKTLL
-432 SCLMGERSTLESEQ
+432 TCLMGERSTLESEQ
-446 YLNEAG
+446 WLNMAG
-452 VPVYAFPDE
+452 VPVFAYPDE
-461 AGRVLRGMAQYKQ
+461 AGRVLKGMQQYKQ
-474 ILKKSTFKPVVVETT
+474 VLTKPPFNPIEARNI
-489 DREKME
+489 DHNKMAA
-495 TALSLVEGIQAVGEY
+495 ALALANGARAVGEY
-510 ETRIMLEAYGIQ
+510 ETRIMLEAYGIR
-522 NVPGDLALDVDEAV
+522 NVPGDLAMDVDEALM
-536 KIAEQ
+536 IADKS
-541 AGFPVVMKIVS
+541 GYPVVMKIVS

-558 SDAGGIALNVKDS
+558 SDSGGIALNILNPE
-571 QHLRVEYAEM
+571 QLRVEYDAM
-581 MARITK
+581 LARIAQI
-587 NEPNARIRGVM
+587 EPSARIRGVM

-637 ISFKVAPLTDK
+637 ISFKVAPLTSE
-648 DINEMIEKTLAG
+648 DIDEMIENTLAG

-666 RGSAKTDIQAVKD
+666 RSSAKADIKAVKE
-679 TIARLSQLTLDNPE
+679 TIARLSQLSLDNPA

-719 MAK
+719 MVK

>member
-1 MFGGVRVVG
+1 
-10 VGIILLTNLQE
+10 
-21 RTMPSSLTPFFDAKG
+21 MPSSLTPFFDAKG

-63 GEIYP
+63 GEVYP

-83 SISDVPD
+83 SIADVPD

-171 KGLPPAGPIAFI
+171 KGLPQAGPIAFI

-212 EMDVTETDMLEFFA
+212 EMDVTETDMLEYFA
-226 DDEQVKVIAMYVEG
+226 EDENVNVIAMYVEG
-240 IQNGPRFMEV
+240 IQDGPRFMEV
-250 ARRVSRRK
+250 ARRVSQKK

-288 YQAALEQAGV
+288 YQAALSQAGV
-298 IEVDT
+298 VEVET

-308 NVAWALGS
+308 NVAWALGT
-316 QALPAGKRVAIAT
+316 QPLPAGKRVAITT

-348 LAQIAPEIQE
+348 LAKISPEIQQ

-385 LWSLGNLD
+385 IWSLGNLD
-393 ADAGVDVLL
+393 ADESVDVLL

-410 VDTLRVAKAWVEV
+410 VDTLGVAKAWVEI
-423 GKKTNKTLL
+423 GKQTNKTLL
-432 SCLMGERSTLESEQ
+432 TCLMGERSTLESEQ
-446 YLNEAG
+446 WLNMAG
-452 VPVYAFPDE
+452 VPVFAYPDE
-461 AGRVLRGMAQYKQ
+461 AGRVLKGMQQYKQ
-474 ILKKSTFKPVVVETT
+474 VLTKPPFNPIEARNI
-489 DREKME
+489 DHNKMAA
-495 TALSLVEGIQAVGEY
+495 ALALANGARAVGEY
-510 ETRIMLEAYGIQ
+510 ETRIMLEAYGIR
-522 NVPGDLALDVDEAV
+522 NVPGDLAMDVDEALM
-536 KIAEQ
+536 IADKS
-541 AGFPVVMKIVS
+541 GYPVVMKIVS

-558 SDAGGIALNVKDS
+558 SDSGGIALDILNPE
-571 QHLRVEYAEM
+571 QLRVEYDAM
-581 MARITK
+581 LARIAQI
-587 NEPNARIRGVM
+587 EPSARIRGVM
-598 VEQMAPKGLEVIVGM
+598 VEQMAPKGLEVIIGM

-637 ISFKVAPLTDK
+637 ISFKVAPLTSE
-648 DINEMIEKTLAG
+648 DIDEMIENTLAG

-666 RGSAKTDIQAVKD
+666 RSSAKADIKAVKE
-679 TIARLSQLTLDNPE
+679 TIARLSQLSLDNPA

-719 MAK
+719 MVR

>member
-1 MFGGVRVVG
+1 
-10 VGIILLTNLQE
+10 
-21 RTMPSSLTPFFDAKG
+21 MPSSLTPFFDAKG

-63 GEIYP
+63 GEVYP

-83 SISDVPD
+83 SIADVPD

-171 KGLPPAGPIAFI
+171 KGLPQAGPIAFI

-212 EMDVTETDMLEFFA
+212 EMDVTETDMLEYFA
-226 DDEQVKVIAMYVEG
+226 EDENVNVIAMYVEG
-240 IQNGPRFMEV
+240 IQDGPRFMEV
-250 ARRVSRRK
+250 ARRVSQKK

-288 YQAALEQAGV
+288 YQAALSQAGV
-298 IEVDT
+298 VEVET

-308 NVAWALGS
+308 NVAWALGT
-316 QALPAGKRVAIAT
+316 QPLPAGKRVAITT

-348 LAQIAPEIQE
+348 LAKISPEIQQ
-358 KLRTKLNPSAQV
+358 KLRTRLNPSAQV

-385 LWSLGNLD
+385 IWSLGNLD
-393 ADAGVDVLL
+393 ADEGVDVLL

-410 VDTLRVAKAWVEV
+410 VDTLGVAKAWVEI
-423 GKKTNKTLL
+423 GKQTNKTLL
-432 SCLMGERSTLESEQ
+432 TCLMGERSTLESEQ
-446 YLNEAG
+446 WLNMAG
-452 VPVYAFPDE
+452 VPVFAYPDE
-461 AGRVLRGMAQYKQ
+461 AGRVLKGMQQYKQ
-474 ILKKSTFKPVVVETT
+474 VLTKPPFKPIEAKNI
-489 DREKME
+489 DHNKMAA
-495 TALSLVEGIQAVGEY
+495 ALALLNGAHAVGEY
-510 ETRIMLEAYGIQ
+510 ETRIMLEAYGIR
-522 NVPGDLALDVDEAV
+522 NVPGDLAMDVDEALM
-536 KIAEQ
+536 IADKS
-541 AGFPVVMKIVS
+541 GYPVVMKIVS

-558 SDAGGIALNVKDS
+558 SDSGGIALDILNPE
-571 QHLRVEYAEM
+571 QLRVEYDAM
-581 MARITK
+581 LARIAQI
-587 NEPNARIRGVM
+587 EPSARIRGVM

-637 ISFKVAPLTDK
+637 ISFKVAPLTSE
-648 DINEMIEKTLAG
+648 DIDEMIENTLAG

-666 RGSAKTDIQAVKD
+666 RSSAKADIKAVKE
-679 TIARLSQLTLDNPE
+679 TIARLSQLSLDNPA

-719 MAK
+719 MVR

>member
-1 MFGGVRVVG
+1 M
-10 VGIILLTNLQE
+10 T
-21 RTMPSSLTPFFDAKG
+21 SSLTPFFDAKG
-36 VAILGASTNPKKL
+36 VAILGASTNPRKL
-49 SYGILENLVSYGYK
+49 SYGILENLISYGYK
-63 GEIYP
+63 GEVYP
-68 VNPNAT
+68 VNPNAS
-74 EILGRKAYA
+74 EILGKKAYA
-83 SISDVPD
+83 SITDVPD

-104 METMRE
+104 MDTMKE

-135 VELAVK
+135 VERAVK

-198 NSRIGFSHF
+198 NSKIGFSHF

-212 EMDVTETDMLEFFA
+212 EMDVTEADMLEYFA
-226 DDEQVKVIAMYVEG
+226 EDENAKVIAMYVEG
-240 IQNGPRFMEV
+240 IQDGPRFMEV
-250 ARRVSRRK
+250 ARRVSRKK

-279 GSLAGSYAA
+279 GSLAGSYTA
-288 YQAALEQAGV
+288 YQAALAQAGV
-298 IEVDT
+298 VEVET

-308 NVAWALGS
+308 NVAWALGT
-316 QALPAGKRVAIAT
+316 QPLPAAKRVAMTT
-329 NAGGAAALAADS
+329 NAGGAAAPAADS

-348 LAQIAPEIQE
+348 LAQISPEIQQT
-358 KLRTKLNPSAQV
+358 LRTKLNPSAQV

-385 LWSLGNLD
+385 IWSLSNLD
-393 ADAGVDVLL
+393 ADQGVDVLL

-410 VDTLRVAKAWVEV
+410 VDTEGVANSWIEI
-423 GKKTNKTLL
+423 GRKTQKTLL
-432 SCLMGERSTLESEQ
+432 TCLMGERSTLEAEQ
-446 YLNEAG
+446 SLNMAG

-461 AGRVLRGMAQYKQ
+461 AGRVLKGMMQYKQ
-474 ILKKSTFKPVVVETT
+474 LLTKPEFKPVAVDNVEKN
-489 DREKME
+489 KME
-495 TALSLVEGIQAVGEY
+495 AALALVDGTQAVGEY
-510 ETRIMLEAYGIQ
+510 ETRIMLEAYGIAS
-522 NVPGDLALDVDEAV
+522 VPGDLAGGVEEAV
-536 KIAEQ
+536 EIAEK
-541 AGFPVVMKIVS
+541 AGYPVVLKIVS

-558 SDAGGIALNVKDS
+558 SDSGGIALNINNSDA
-571 QHLRVEYAEM
+571 LRVEYSNLME
-581 MARITK
+581 RIAK

-598 VEQMAPKGLEVIVGM
+598 VEQMAPKGVEVIVGM
-613 RRDPTFGPLMMFG
+613 RRDPTFGPMMMFG

-637 ISFKVAPLTDK
+637 ISFKVAPLTSE
-648 DINEMIEKTLAG
+648 DIDEMIEDTLAG

-666 RGSAKTDIQAVKD
+666 RGSPKADIEAVKQV
-679 TIARLSQLTLDNPE
+679 IASLSQLSMDTPA

-719 MAK
+719 LAK

>member
-1 MFGGVRVVG
+1 
-10 VGIILLTNLQE
+10 
-21 RTMPSSLTPFFDAKG
+21 MPSSLTPFFDAKG

-63 GEIYP
+63 GEVYP

-83 SISDVPD
+83 SIADVPD

-141 ELARSYGMRVVGPN
+141 ELARYYGMRVVGPN

-171 KGLPPAGPIAFI
+171 KGLPQAGPIAFI

-212 EMDVTETDMLEFFA
+212 EMDVTETDMLEYFA
-226 DDEQVKVIAMYVEG
+226 EDENVNVIAMYVEG
-240 IQNGPRFMEV
+240 IQDGPRFMEV
-250 ARRVSRRK
+250 ARRVSQKK

-288 YQAALEQAGV
+288 YQAALAQAGV
-298 IEVDT
+298 VEVET

-308 NVAWALGS
+308 NVAWALGT
-316 QALPAGKRVAIAT
+316 QPLPAGKRVAITT

-348 LAQIAPEIQE
+348 LAKISPEIQQ

-385 LWSLGNLD
+385 IWSLGNLD
-393 ADAGVDVLL
+393 ADESVDVLL

-410 VDTLRVAKAWVEV
+410 VDTLGVAKAWVEI
-423 GKKTNKTLL
+423 GKQTNKTLL
-432 SCLMGERSTLESEQ
+432 TCLMGERSTLESEQ
-446 YLNEAG
+446 WLNMAG
-452 VPVYAFPDE
+452 VPVFAYPDE
-461 AGRVLRGMAQYKQ
+461 AGRVLKGMQQYKQ
-474 ILKKSTFKPVVVETT
+474 VLTKPPFNPIEARNI
-489 DREKME
+489 DHNKMAA
-495 TALSLVEGIQAVGEY
+495 ALALANGARAVGEY
-510 ETRIMLEAYGIQ
+510 ETRIMLEAYGIR
-522 NVPGDLALDVDEAV
+522 NVPGDLAMDVDEALM
-536 KIAEQ
+536 IADKS
-541 AGFPVVMKIVS
+541 GYPVVMKIVS

-558 SDAGGIALNVKDS
+558 SDSGGIALNILNPEQV
-571 QHLRVEYAEM
+571 RVEYDAM
-581 MARITK
+581 LARIAQT
-587 NEPNARIRGVM
+587 EPNARIRGVM
-598 VEQMAPKGLEVIVGM
+598 VEQMAPKGLEVIIGM

-637 ISFKVAPLTDK
+637 ISFKVAPLTSE
-648 DINEMIEKTLAG
+648 DIDEMIENTLAG

-666 RGSAKTDIQAVKD
+666 RGSAKADMKAVKE
-679 TIARLSQLTLDNPE
+679 TIARLSQLSLDYPA

-719 MAK
+719 MVK

>member
-1 MFGGVRVVG
+1 
-10 VGIILLTNLQE
+10 
-21 RTMPSSLTPFFDAKG
+21 MPSSLTPFFDAKG

-63 GEIYP
+63 GEVYP

-83 SISDVPD
+83 SIADVPD

-171 KGLPPAGPIAFI
+171 KGLPQAGPIAFI

-212 EMDVTETDMLEFFA
+212 EMDVTETDMLEYFA
-226 DDEQVKVIAMYVEG
+226 EDENVNVIAMYVEG
-240 IQNGPRFMEV
+240 IQDGPRFMEV
-250 ARRVSRRK
+250 ARRVSQKK

-288 YQAALEQAGV
+288 YQAALSQAGV
-298 IEVDT
+298 VEVET

-308 NVAWALGS
+308 NVAWALGT
-316 QALPAGKRVAIAT
+316 QPLPAGKRVAITT

-348 LAQIAPEIQE
+348 LAKISPEIQQ

-385 LWSLGNLD
+385 IWSLGNLD
-393 ADAGVDVLL
+393 ADESVDVLL

-410 VDTLRVAKAWVEV
+410 VDTLGVAKAWVEI
-423 GKKTNKTLL
+423 GKQTNKTLL
-432 SCLMGERSTLESEQ
+432 TCLMGERSTLESEQ
-446 YLNEAG
+446 WLNMAG
-452 VPVYAFPDE
+452 VPVFAYPDE
-461 AGRVLRGMAQYKQ
+461 AGRVLKGMQQYKQ
-474 ILKKSTFKPVVVETT
+474 VLSKPPFKPIEARNI
-489 DREKME
+489 DQNKMAA
-495 TALSLVEGIQAVGEY
+495 ALALANGARAVGEY
-510 ETRIMLEAYGIQ
+510 ETRIMLEAYGIR
-522 NVPGDLALDVDEAV
+522 NVPGDLAMDVDEALM
-536 KIAEQ
+536 IADKS
-541 AGFPVVMKIVS
+541 GYPVVMKIVS

-558 SDAGGIALNVKDS
+558 SDSGGIALNILNPE
-571 QHLRVEYAEM
+571 QLRVEYDAM
-581 MARITK
+581 LARIAQI
-587 NEPNARIRGVM
+587 EPSARIRGVM

-637 ISFKVAPLTDK
+637 ISFKVAPLTSE
-648 DINEMIEKTLAG
+648 DIDEMIENTLAG

-666 RGSAKTDIQAVKD
+666 RGSAKADIKSVKE
-679 TIARLSQLTLDNPE
+679 TIARLSQLSLDNPA
-693 ISEIE
+693 ISEID

-719 MAK
+719 MVK

>member
-1 MFGGVRVVG
+1 M
-10 VGIILLTNLQE
+10 T
-21 RTMPSSLTPFFDAKG
+21 SSLTPFFDAKG
-36 VAILGASTNPKKL
+36 VAILGASTNPRKL
-49 SYGILENLVSYGYK
+49 SYGILENLISYGYK
-63 GEIYP
+63 GEVYP
-68 VNPNAT
+68 VNPNAS
-74 EILGRKAYA
+74 EILGKKAYA
-83 SISDVPD
+83 SITDVPD

-104 METMRE
+104 MDTMKE

-135 VELAVK
+135 VERAVK

-198 NSRIGFSHF
+198 NSKIGFSHF

-212 EMDVTETDMLEFFA
+212 EMDVTEADMLEYFA
-226 DDEQVKVIAMYVEG
+226 EDENAKVIAMYVEG
-240 IQNGPRFMEV
+240 IQDGPRFMEV
-250 ARRVSRRK
+250 ARRVSRKK

-279 GSLAGSYAA
+279 GSLAGSYTA
-288 YQAALEQAGV
+288 YQAALAQAGV
-298 IEVDT
+298 VEVET

-308 NVAWALGS
+308 NVAWALGT
-316 QALPAGKRVAIAT
+316 QPLPAGKRVAMTT

-348 LAQIAPEIQE
+348 LAQISPEIQQT
-358 KLRTKLNPSAQV
+358 LRTKLNPSAQV

-385 LWSLGNLD
+385 IWSLSNLD
-393 ADAGVDVLL
+393 ADQGVDVLL

-410 VDTLRVAKAWVEV
+410 VDTEGVANSWIEI
-423 GKKTNKTLL
+423 GRKTQKTLL
-432 SCLMGERSTLESEQ
+432 TCLMGERSTLEAEQ
-446 YLNEAG
+446 SLNMAG

-461 AGRVLRGMAQYKQ
+461 AGRVLKGMMQYKK
-474 ILKKSTFKPVVVETT
+474 LLTKHEFKPVAVENV
-489 DREKME
+489 EKNKME
-495 TALSLVEGIQAVGEY
+495 AALALVDGTQAVGEY
-510 ETRIMLEAYGIQ
+510 ETRIMLEAYGIAS
-522 NVPGDLALDVDEAV
+522 VPGDLAGGVEEAV
-536 KIAEQ
+536 EIAEK
-541 AGFPVVMKIVS
+541 AGYPVVLKIVS

-558 SDAGGIALNVKDS
+558 SDSGGIALNINNSDA
-571 QHLRVEYAEM
+571 LRVEYSKLME
-581 MARITK
+581 RIAK

-598 VEQMAPKGLEVIVGM
+598 VEQMAPKGIEVIVGM
-613 RRDPTFGPLMMFG
+613 RRDPTFGPMMMFG

-637 ISFKVAPLTDK
+637 ISFKVAPLTSE
-648 DINEMIEKTLAG
+648 DIDEMIEDTLAG

-666 RGSAKTDIQAVKD
+666 RGSPKADIEAVKQV
-679 TIARLSQLTLDNPE
+679 IASLSQLSMDTPA

-719 MAK
+719 LAK

>member
-1 MFGGVRVVG
+1 
-10 VGIILLTNLQE
+10 
-21 RTMPSSLTPFFDAKG
+21 MPSSLTPFFDAKG

-63 GEIYP
+63 GEVYP

-83 SISDVPD
+83 SIADVPD

-171 KGLPPAGPIAFI
+171 KGLPQAGPIAFI

-212 EMDVTETDMLEFFA
+212 EMDVTETDMLEYFA
-226 DDEQVKVIAMYVEG
+226 EDENVNVIAMYVEG
-240 IQNGPRFMEV
+240 IQDGPRFMEV
-250 ARRVSRRK
+250 ARRVSQKK

-288 YQAALEQAGV
+288 YQAALSQAGV
-298 IEVDT
+298 VEVET

-308 NVAWALGS
+308 NVAWALGT
-316 QALPAGKRVAIAT
+316 QPLPAGKRVAITT

-348 LAQIAPEIQE
+348 LAKISPEIQQ

-385 LWSLGNLD
+385 IWSLGNLD
-393 ADAGVDVLL
+393 ADESVDVLL

-410 VDTLRVAKAWVEV
+410 VDTLGVAKAWVEI
-423 GKKTNKTLL
+423 GKQTNKTLL
-432 SCLMGERSTLESEQ
+432 TCLMGERSTLESEQ
-446 YLNEAG
+446 WLNMAG
-452 VPVYAFPDE
+452 VPVFAYPDE
-461 AGRVLRGMAQYKQ
+461 AGRVLKGMQQYKQ
-474 ILKKSTFKPVVVETT
+474 VLTKPPFNPIEARNI
-489 DREKME
+489 DHNKMAA
-495 TALSLVEGIQAVGEY
+495 ALALANGARAVGEY
-510 ETRIMLEAYGIQ
+510 ETRIMLEAYGIR
-522 NVPGDLALDVDEAV
+522 NVPGDLAMDVDEALM
-536 KIAEQ
+536 IADKS
-541 AGFPVVMKIVS
+541 GYPVVMKIVS

-558 SDAGGIALNVKDS
+558 SDSGGIALNILNPE
-571 QHLRVEYAEM
+571 QLRVEYDAM
-581 MARITK
+581 LARIAQI
-587 NEPNARIRGVM
+587 EPSARIRGVM

-637 ISFKVAPLTDK
+637 ISFKVAPLTSE
-648 DINEMIEKTLAG
+648 DIDEMIENTLAG

-666 RGSAKTDIQAVKD
+666 RSSAKADIKAVKD
-679 TIARLSQLTLDNPE
+679 TIARLSQLSLDNPA

-719 MAK
+719 MVK

>member
-1 MFGGVRVVG
+1 
-10 VGIILLTNLQE
+10 
-21 RTMPSSLTPFFDAKG
+21 MPSSLTPFFDAKG

-49 SYGILENLVSYGYK
+49 SYGILENLVTFGYQ

-83 SISDVPD
+83 SIADVPD

-141 ELARSYGMRVVGPN
+141 ELAQSYGMRVVGPN

-198 NSRIGFSHF
+198 NSKIGFSHF

-212 EMDVTETDMLEFFA
+212 EMDVTETDMLEFFEE
-226 DDEQVKVIAMYVEG
+226 DEHVKVIAMYVEG
-240 IQNGPRFMEV
+240 IQDGPRFMDV
-250 ARRVSRRK
+250 ARRVSRKK

-298 IEVDT
+298 VEVET

-308 NVAWALGS
+308 NVAWALGT
-316 QALPAGKRVAIAT
+316 QPLPAGKRVAITT
-329 NAGGAAALAADS
+329 NAGGAAALTADS

-348 LAQIAPEIQE
+348 LAQISPDTQAR
-358 KLRTKLNPSAQV
+358 LRTKLNPSAQV

-393 ADAGVDVLL
+393 ADEGVEVLL

-410 VDTLRVAKAWVEV
+410 VDTLGVAKAWVEI

-432 SCLMGERSTLESEQ
+432 TCLMGERSTLESEQ
-446 YLNEAG
+446 YLNMAG
-452 VPVYAFPDE
+452 VPVYAYPDE
-461 AGRVLRGMAQYKQ
+461 AGRVLRGMEQYKQ
-474 ILKKSTFKPVVVETT
+474 LLGKPLFKPVEVQNT
-489 DREKME
+489 DHNKMAAGL
-495 TALSLVEGIQAVGEY
+495 ALVNGAKAVGEY

-522 NVPGDLALDVDEAV
+522 NVPGDLASDLEEAV
-536 KIAEQ
+536 KIAEE
-541 AGFPVVMKIVS
+541 AGYPVVMKIVS

-558 SDAGGIALNVKDS
+558 SDSGGIALNIKNTEE
-571 QHLRVEYAEM
+571 LRVAYDAM
-581 MARITK
+581 MTRIAN

-626 LGGTMVELLKD
+626 LGGTLVELLKD
-637 ISFKVAPLTDK
+637 ISFKVAPLTSE
-648 DINEMIEKTLAG
+648 DIDEMIDSTLAG

-666 RGSAKTDIQAVKD
+666 RGSAKADIEVVKE
-679 TIARLSQLTLDNPE
+679 TIARLSQLSLDNPE

>member
-1 MFGGVRVVG
+1 
-10 VGIILLTNLQE
+10 
-21 RTMPSSLTPFFDAKG
+21 MPSSLTPFFDAKG

-63 GEIYP
+63 GEVYP

-83 SISDVPD
+83 SIADVPD

-171 KGLPPAGPIAFI
+171 KGLPQAGPIAFI

-212 EMDVTETDMLEFFA
+212 EMDVTETDMLEYFA
-226 DDEQVKVIAMYVEG
+226 EDENVNVIAMYVEG
-240 IQNGPRFMEV
+240 IQDGPRFMEV
-250 ARRVSRRK
+250 ARRVSQKK

-288 YQAALEQAGV
+288 YQAALSQAGV
-298 IEVDT
+298 VEVET

-308 NVAWALGS
+308 NVAWALGT
-316 QALPAGKRVAIAT
+316 QPLPAGKRVAITT

-348 LAQIAPEIQE
+348 LAKISPEIQQ
-358 KLRTKLNPSAQV
+358 KLRTRLNPSAQV

-385 LWSLGNLD
+385 IWSLGNLD
-393 ADAGVDVLL
+393 ADEGVDVLL

-410 VDTLRVAKAWVEV
+410 VDTLGVAKAWVEI
-423 GKKTNKTLL
+423 GKQTNKTLL
-432 SCLMGERSTLESEQ
+432 TCLMGERSTLESEQ
-446 YLNEAG
+446 WLNMAG
-452 VPVYAFPDE
+452 VPVFAYPDE
-461 AGRVLRGMAQYKQ
+461 AGRVLKGMQQYKQ
-474 ILKKSTFKPVVVETT
+474 VLTKPPFKPIEARNI
-489 DREKME
+489 DHNKMAA
-495 TALSLVEGIQAVGEY
+495 ALALANGARAVGEY
-510 ETRIMLEAYGIQ
+510 ETRIMLEAYGIR
-522 NVPGDLALDVDEAV
+522 NVPGDLAMDVDEALM
-536 KIAEQ
+536 IADKS
-541 AGFPVVMKIVS
+541 GYPVVMKIVS

-558 SDAGGIALNVKDS
+558 SDSGGIALDILNPE
-571 QHLRVEYAEM
+571 QLRVEYDAM
-581 MARITK
+581 LARIAQI
-587 NEPNARIRGVM
+587 EPSARIRGVM
-598 VEQMAPKGLEVIVGM
+598 VEQMAPKGLEVIIGM

-637 ISFKVAPLTDK
+637 ISFKVAPLTSE
-648 DINEMIEKTLAG
+648 DIDEMIENTLAG

-666 RGSAKTDIQAVKD
+666 RSSAKADIKAVKE
-679 TIARLSQLTLDNPE
+679 TIARLSQLSLDNPA

-719 MAK
+719 MVK